1 MRGKG
6 KSGATTAAKE
16 NAVNTVAKKAESTI
30 EAVAEK
36 AKEAVKKVEV
46 KEEAV
51 KETLAETKAEVKAEV
66 KAAEKAVEKAAE
78 PATAVTAAEA
88 APAKKT
94 AARKTAAKKTETKPA
109 EKKAAAVR
117 ITPQRTLLQYIFN
130 LCLGSRINGHF
141 KSCFHKVSDHRFSHN
156 ADTDKSD
163 FFHVYAPF
171 DPDILLDPCFIL
183 KLLCRKFINR
193 NSIFRQINQY
203 GMGISVAVPF
213 IHSQLLCLYLFVAA
227 QHQTIL
233 AVCRNTDTKLFSCHR
248 RKV

>member
-51 KETLAETKAEVKAEV
+51 KETLAETKAEVKAEM
-66 KAAEKAVEKAAE
+66 KAVEKAAE
-78 PATAVTAAEA
+78 PATAVTVAEA

-109 EKKAAAVR
+109 EKKAAAVKKTVKKAVTR
-117 ITPQRTLLQYIFN
+117 KTAAKSEPSTEVFIQYHGKQIDEKALLERVMQD
-130 LCLGSRINGHF
+130 CGE
-141 KSCFHKVSDHRFSHN
+141 
-156 ADTDKSD
+156 DKISVED
-163 FFHVYAPF
+163 
-171 DPDILLDPCFIL
+171 L
-183 KLLCRKFINR
+183 KLYVKPEDNAC
-193 NSIFRQINQY
+193 Y
-203 GMGISVAVPF
+203 YVANGNVAGKVD
-213 IHSQLLCLYLFVAA
+213 LY
-227 QHQTIL
+227 
-233 AVCRNTDTKLFSCHR
+233 
-248 RKV
+248 

>member
-78 PATAVTAAEA
+78 PAAAVTAAEA

-94 AARKTAAKKTETKPA
+94 AARKTAAKSEPSTEVFIQYHGKQID
-109 EKKAAAVR
+109 EKA
-117 ITPQRTLLQYIFN
+117 LLERVMQD
-130 LCLGSRINGHF
+130 CGE
-141 KSCFHKVSDHRFSHN
+141 
-156 ADTDKSD
+156 DKISVED
-163 FFHVYAPF
+163 
-171 DPDILLDPCFIL
+171 L
-183 KLLCRKFINR
+183 KLYVKPEDNAC
-193 NSIFRQINQY
+193 Y
-203 GMGISVAVPF
+203 YVANGNVAGKVD
-213 IHSQLLCLYLFVAA
+213 LY
-227 QHQTIL
+227 
-233 AVCRNTDTKLFSCHR
+233 
-248 RKV
+248 

>member
-51 KETLAETKAEVKAEV
+51 KETLAETKAEVKAEM
-66 KAAEKAVEKAAE
+66 KAVEKAAE

-94 AARKTAAKKTETKPA
+94 AARKTAAKSEPSTEVFIQYHGKQID
-109 EKKAAAVR
+109 EKA
-117 ITPQRTLLQYIFN
+117 LLERVMQD
-130 LCLGSRINGHF
+130 CGE
-141 KSCFHKVSDHRFSHN
+141 
-156 ADTDKSD
+156 DKISVED
-163 FFHVYAPF
+163 
-171 DPDILLDPCFIL
+171 L
-183 KLLCRKFINR
+183 KLYVKPEDNAC
-193 NSIFRQINQY
+193 Y
-203 GMGISVAVPF
+203 YVANGNVAGKVD
-213 IHSQLLCLYLFVAA
+213 LY
-227 QHQTIL
+227 
-233 AVCRNTDTKLFSCHR
+233 
-248 RKV
+248 